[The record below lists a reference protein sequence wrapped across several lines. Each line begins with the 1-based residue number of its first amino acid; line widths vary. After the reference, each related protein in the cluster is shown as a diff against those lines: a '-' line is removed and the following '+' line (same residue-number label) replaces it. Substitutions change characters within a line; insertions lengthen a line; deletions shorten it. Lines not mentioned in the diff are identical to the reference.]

1 MSEDNKGY
9 QTGMASEYLVLSMLY
24 RKGFDAYLTL
34 GNKKSVDIIIKKDN
48 GSIVTIDVK
57 SVRGYD
63 SIPVKNVK
71 EKDGHFIV
79 IVIYNN
85 KFGDV
90 NVLPDFYIVHSQI
103 VVERRVSYDGGQTDL
118 FKRDIKDYK
127 DCWNLI
133 KG

>member
-34 GNKKSVDIIIKKDN
+34 GNKKSVDIIIRKDN
-48 GSIVTIDVK
+48 G
-57 SVRGYD
+57 